1 MVKKYSDD
9 EKQIVSKPVK
19 RKYARKENVKQL
31 ALDVKDFLP
40 KLQKKNEAALKRDVM
55 KIKEALESE
64 YSQLKKKVSARKEA
78 AKAEIAT
85 KSTETERKD
94 AIKEEKKVEK
104 DLKES
109 QLRVADMTDALK
121 SDVANRDKTLTAVMT
136 YLQNMA
142 LAKKPATPRISRAAA
157 LKNPLIGGPASP
169 IITATPVPQL
179 ALANAPMRTIKV
191 PRKKNPAVPAVTQ
204 TGRSLPTTPTGR
216 SLPAV
221 PAKKKPVAALVVSSP
236 ESSSPDTSPT
246 VSRIGSPTLGGAGF
260 KKGKK
265 TKGGDFLDFFP
276 VLKFMSGGGF
286 ENKQNIALLGKEG
299 QLKSGR
305 VSIALSREMR
315 QLDELKRNRAVV
327 IPRRDLIDAERPINY
342 ELSIL

>member
-31 ALDVKDFLP
+31 AIDVKDFLP

-104 DLKES
+104 ELKES

-142 LAKKPATPRISRAAA
+142 LAKKPVTPRISRAAA

-191 PRKKNPAVPAVTQ
+191 PRKKLPAVP
-204 TGRSLPTTPTGR
+204 STPTGR
-216 SLPAV
+216 SLPAT

-236 ESSSPDTSPT
+236 ETSPDTSPT
-246 VSRIGSPTLGGAGF
+246 VSRMGSPTLGGAGF
-260 KKGKK
+260 KKDKT

>member
-9 EKQIVSKPVK
+9 DKIIVSKPVK
-19 RKYARKENVKQL
+19 RKYVRKGNVKQL

-104 DLKES
+104 ELKES

-142 LAKKPATPRISRAAA
+142 LAKKPVTPRISRAAA
-157 LKNPLIGGPASP
+157 LKTPLIGGPASP

-179 ALANAPMRTIKV
+179 AIANAPMRTIKV
-191 PRKKNPAVPAVTQ
+191 PRKT
-204 TGRSLPTTPTGR
+204 LPTPPTGR
-216 SLPAV
+216 SLPAT

-260 KKGKK
+260 KKGRK